1 MRGSTGTPGLEDDDK
16 SWEVAAVLGG
26 GSHPHVGTFQYFLD
40 DQRWVWSDT
49 IARIHGYLPGQ
60 VQPTTDLLLSHKHP
74 DDRAKVA
81 EILHRVQAGGP
92 FSSRHRIIDTHGA
105 THWVVVVGDQMMDDS
120 GEVVGTEGFYI
131 DVTDGLQSDITTETS
146 RILKSRSIIDQAKG
160 VLMVAYGIDDARAFE
175 VLKLSS
181 QLAQVELATVARQF
195 LDAIRSHGLPPE
207 TVRTIDRLLVQ
218 TRQSHQK

>member
-1 MRGSTGTPGLEDDDK
+1 M
-16 SWEVAAVLGG
+16 
-26 GSHPHVGTFQYFLD
+26 
-40 DQRWVWSDT
+40 
-49 IARIHGYLPGQ
+49 I
-60 VQPTTDLLLSHKHP
+60 
-74 DDRAKVA
+74 
-81 EILHRVQAGGP
+81 
-92 FSSRHRIIDTHGA
+92 
-105 THWVVVVGDQMMDDS
+105 DDS

-181 QLAQVELATVARQF
+181 QLAQVKLATVARQF
-195 LDAIRSHGLPPE
+195 LDDIRSHGLPPE

>member
-1 MRGSTGTPGLEDDDK
+1 MVGHDRANPRLSARA
-16 SWEVAAVLGG
+16 SAA
-26 GSHPHVGTFQYFLD
+26 HY
-40 DQRWVWSDT
+40 R
-49 IARIHGYLPGQ
+49 
-60 VQPTTDLLLSHKHP
+60 LLLSHKHP

-146 RILKSRSIIDQAKG
+146 RILKSRSVIDQAKG

-181 QLAQVELATVARQF
+181 QLAQVKLATVARQF